1 MSEHPKVGY
10 KRPPRDKCWKK
21 GQSGNPS
28 GRPRGHRN
36 LAAVLTEILNETTTF
51 AVNGRKRP
59 MTKLEALTRQL
70 VDKAAAGDSRII
82 NPLLAEIHKNEA
94 KTERTQAATTLS
106 PVDHE
111 VIRVLYARL
120 ARNALAMKKKE

>member
-1 MSEHPKVGY
+1 MTAATAQCVSRSNAPHAPSY
-10 KRPPRDKCWKK
+10 R
-21 GQSGNPS
+21 GQYPEKSTDGPI
-28 GRPRGHRN
+28 RR
-36 LAAVLTEILNETTTF
+36 
-51 AVNGRKRP
+51 
-59 MTKLEALTRQL
+59 EALTRQL
-70 VDKAAAGDSRII
+70 VDKAVAGDSRII

-120 ARNALAMKKKE
+120 ARNAKAMKKKE